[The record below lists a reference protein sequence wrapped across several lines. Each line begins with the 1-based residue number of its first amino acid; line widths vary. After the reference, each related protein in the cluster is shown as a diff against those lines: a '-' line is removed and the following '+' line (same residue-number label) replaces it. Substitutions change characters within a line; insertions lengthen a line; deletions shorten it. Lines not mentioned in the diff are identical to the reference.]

1 MNGKT
6 ERIIGIGKIFASCIA
21 FVLCF
26 IKMYHEVAVLPGE
39 TENGEPITCRFDYF
53 YSVYDK
59 FSRENLLPLLGFTL
73 AFLIA
78 GAVLSVLDLAIKDK
92 KVLKIAGNVTVAV
105 AFVLFIATI
114 IVANFIW
121 YAY

>member
-1 MNGKT
+1 MKRKT
-6 ERIIGIGKIFASCIA
+6 ELIIGIGKIFASCLA
-21 FVLCF
+21 FALCF
-26 IKMYHEVAVLPGE
+26 IKIFHEVAVLPGVDSDG
-39 TENGEPITCRFDYF
+39 NDITGRFDYY

-73 AFLIA
+73 AFLLA
-78 GAVLSVLDLAIKDK
+78 GAILPVLDLVIKDK
-92 KVLKIAGNVTVAV
+92 KVLKIMGSVTVAV
-105 AFVLFIATI
+105 ALVLFLATI